1 MRVAESNVDPARRG
15 AELFNSGDVEW
26 LIPDVHPEVELIPLR
41 APVQGGY
48 HGHSGL
54 REFFADNAENLDEF
68 HLTVEELI
76 DCDPHVVVIGVLRI
90 RGKGSGLPITTPS
103 ASLVTFRDGLV
114 VRFEE
119 LRERERALAAARER
133 IRASGSGP

>member
-1 MRVAESNVDPARRG
+1 VDLARRG
-15 AELFNSGDVEW
+15 VDSFNSGDVEAMIPYW
-26 LIPDVHPEVELIPLR
+26 HPDVEFIPMR

-119 LRERERALAAARER
+119 LRERALAAAARER